1 MNDIIIRPARESDL
15 SAMTDMYNFYVRET
29 PITFDIMEVS
39 LENRR
44 DWFSHYSETGRY
56 RMLIAERDSVLVG
69 YAGSSKLRPKAAYG
83 TSVET
88 TVYVHPDHRGQ
99 AIGSTLYAALFE
111 LLSREDVHRAYAGI
125 TLPNEAS
132 IRVHCKFGFKDIGTY
147 HEVGRKFGRYWDV
160 AWLEKEMD

>member
-56 RMLIAERDSVLVG
+56 RMLIA
-69 YAGSSKLRPKAAYG
+69 
-83 TSVET
+83 
-88 TVYVHPDHRGQ
+88 
-99 AIGSTLYAALFE
+99 
-111 LLSREDVHRAYAGI
+111 
-125 TLPNEAS
+125 
-132 IRVHCKFGFKDIGTY
+132 
-147 HEVGRKFGRYWDV
+147 
-160 AWLEKEMD
+160 